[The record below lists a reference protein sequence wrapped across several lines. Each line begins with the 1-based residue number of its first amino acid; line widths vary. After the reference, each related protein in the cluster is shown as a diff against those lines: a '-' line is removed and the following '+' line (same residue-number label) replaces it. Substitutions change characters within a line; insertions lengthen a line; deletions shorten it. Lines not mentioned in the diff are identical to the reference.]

1 MNTNFDHEFEAKRLD
16 MLKHQFFS
24 NIDVSGEIFFRSLND
39 DHRIDSAKF
48 IFDDEVSSYISSS
61 GFHHLIMVLLDDLSS
76 YRYAHAISPYNAGVV
91 TINHG
96 EMSINWLNES
106 SLNF

>member
-1 MNTNFDHEFEAKRLD
+1 
-16 MLKHQFFS
+16 
-24 NIDVSGEIFFRSLND
+24 
-39 DHRIDSAKF
+39 
-48 IFDDEVSSYISSS
+48 
-61 GFHHLIMVLLDDLSS
+61 MVLLDDLSL

-106 SLNF
+106 SLNV